1 MTHRD
6 HIPQLDGGLF
16 LTDGGIETT
25 LIFHD
30 GLDLPLFAAFP
41 LLKDDEGTE
50 ALRRY
55 FEPYAALAAGR
66 GTGFVLESPTWRA
79 SPRWAGELGYSD
91 SELDQLNR
99 RAIALMEEIRESHE
113 KTGAPMVMFFAS
125 PVFIE

>member
-6 HIPQLDGGLF
+6 HLPQLDGGLF

-30 GLDLPLFAAFP
+30 GLDLPLFAAFD

-55 FEPYAALAAGR
+55 FEPYAELA
-66 GTGFVLESPTWRA
+66 GTAAPVSCWRA
-79 SPRWAGELGYSD
+79 RPGGPARAGPPSSGTRTTELAG
-91 SELDQLNR
+91 
-99 RAIALMEEIRESHE
+99 
-113 KTGAPMVMFFAS
+113 
-125 PVFIE
+125 